1 MSMRKLGS
9 AAKASAN
16 ITVGE
21 RPNPSGREL
30 GLLHFA
36 AGMLVERFFVEY
48 DPCAAVGLSRQFR
61 QISEHPAL
69 ADSELRLLYRTLA
82 ARWHVLAIRTLA
94 NTQPRGS
101 LLDEDD
107 TVGRMV

>member
-1 MSMRKLGS
+1 MGMRKLGS
-9 AAKASAN
+9 TAKASAN

-21 RPNPSGREL
+21 RPSHSGREL
-30 GLLHFA
+30 GLLHLA

-94 NTQPRGS
+94 DTQPRGS

-107 TVGRMV
+107 ATWGMV